1 MVARRGSGDLGST
14 LEHQSAINITL
25 KLIRI
30 LPSLLIS
37 YQLRRQYSSLA
48 YVDGG
53 SDADGR

>member
-1 MVARRGSGDLGST
+1 MARRGSGDSDSIQ
-14 LEHQSAINITL
+14 EHQSDINITL
-25 KLIRI
+25 KSIRT